1 MLKLEYAPAMSS
13 TRLLVLGV
21 VRILQPVHG
30 YEVRRELRSWQL
42 EDWAN
47 IQVGSVYSA
56 LKTLEKDGL
65 IAATPATSE
74 GGRPARTEYVLTTEG
89 EKEFLTLLR
98 TAWWRHEPAV
108 EPLVPGLSLMPFLSR
123 AELLAALKA
132 RTGQVEGRLAELRLV
147 RATIRDGATGED
159 GDIPEHCREMFDFM
173 TSRLDAELDWAR
185 GFEKRLRDG
194 AYHFADDADAKS
206 HAGVADQT

>member
-1 MLKLEYAPAMSS
+1 MDYRSGMSS

-21 VRILQPVHG
+21 VRIFQPVHG

-47 IQVGSVYSA
+47 IQLGSVYSA

-65 IAATPATSE
+65 LAATPATSE
-74 GGRPARTEYVLTTEG
+74 SGRPARTEYVLTDEG

-98 TAWWRHEPAV
+98 STWWRHEPAV

-123 AELLAALKA
+123 AELLAALRA
-132 RTGQVEGRLAELRLV
+132 RTSQVEGRLAELRLV
-147 RATIRDGATGED
+147 RSTIRDGATGAD
-159 GDIPEHCREMFDFM
+159 GDIPEHCREMFDYM
-173 TSRLDAELDWAR
+173 ATRLTGELEWAR
-185 GFEKRLRDG
+185 SFERRLRDG
-194 AYHFADDADAKS
+194 AYHLIDDPPAKS
-206 HAGVADQT
+206 TRVDTQL